1 MQQQELEI
9 CSMNSHGCAFNYFA
23 KQHININQMNQFLN
37 SPFSV
42 IFRNDNGNFLC
53 SFFIVFIFL
62 QFLSFR
68 LRLVAMICQRMGPCG
83 ITSGLCIIPVSCQSN
98 SFPHS
103 PLYLYFLPYFIISKF
118 HVSSITFFS
127 LPLKKQLI
135 YISVDC

>member
-1 MQQQELEI
+1 MLDLFDLTIYLLNDACKMLIFVGLFKLIKGRHFCSWLDCFPCCKSHFWNLKPDLALSLLFYLKWITWKSRLRWMQQQELEI

-62 QFLSFR
+62 
-68 LRLVAMICQRMGPCG
+68 
-83 ITSGLCIIPVSCQSN
+83 
-98 SFPHS
+98 
-103 PLYLYFLPYFIISKF
+103 
-118 HVSSITFFS
+118 
-127 LPLKKQLI
+127 
-135 YISVDC
+135 